1 MEPKAIPK
9 QIKAAVYDALD
20 LLQAAQLSADQ
31 SRLKALE
38 PLTSLL
44 EQCGALAGAD
54 EAADAEPIRLIH
66 HFACTG
72 GTLITKCL
80 ACVPNVQ
87 VLSEVD
93 PLSSLPGGG
102 GKFSPA
108 DIIGLAKHSNH
119 APTRDERVEL
129 FMSSLSTLYRIN
141 QTKGLH
147 LLIRD
152 HAHSHFCTGGKITQ
166 RPSLQQMLADRYPVR
181 SIVTVRHPIDSW
193 LALLSNKWLHFE
205 PATVDEYALRYE
217 AFLDLYAEAPIFRYE
232 DFIDKS
238 DDVLYAMSEAL
249 NLDFPKGYRELF
261 MVHAFSGDSGRK
273 GSEIRRRPRRSLA
286 AETRTEVEQSHALRR
301 VCKRLGYQWDI

>member
-1 MEPKAIPK
+1 MQSKAIPK
-9 QIKAAVYDALD
+9 QIKAAVHDALD

-93 PLSSLPGGG
+93 PLSPLASGE
-102 GKFSPA
+102 GKFTPA
-108 DIIGLAKHSNH
+108 DIIRLADHSNRP
-119 APTRDERVEL
+119 PTQDEKIEL
-129 FMSSLSTLYRIN
+129 FMSSLSALYRLN
-141 QTKGLH
+141 RTKGLR

-152 HAHSHFCTGGKITQ
+152 HAHSHFCVGQRVSQ
-166 RPSLQQMLADRYPVR
+166 RPSVRELLQREYSVL
-181 SIVTVRHPIDSW
+181 SIVTVRHPIDSY
-193 LALLSNKWLHFE
+193 LALLSNKWLHFQ

-217 AFLDLYAEAPIFRYE
+217 VFLDYYAEKPLFRYE
-232 DFIDKS
+232 DFVENTDETLRHMT
-238 DDVLYAMSEAL
+238 DAL
-249 NLDFPKGYRELF
+249 EMPFPIGYQDLF
-261 MVHAFSGDSGRK
+261 RVHAFSGDSGRS
-273 GSEIRRRPRRSLA
+273 GNIIQNRARRKILKSA
-286 AETRTEVEQSHALRR
+286 HAELEQSIPLRR
-301 VCKRLGYQWDI
+301 ICKRLNYD